1 MILSLDIQNFA
12 LIDKLHIDFKA
23 GFSVITGETGAGK
36 SILLGAVGL
45 LLGRRAE
52 VKDLKKG
59 ANRCVVE
66 AHFCLTAYPWLK
78 DFFVANELDYEA
90 QDTILRREIQA
101 TGKSRAFIN
110 DTPVSL
116 TLMRELGEQLID
128 IHSQHQNLMLHKEN
142 YQLEVLDTIAQN
154 HTLVQ
159 EYQSTYREYKQLS
172 AELES
177 VTIEAQKGKAEQDY
191 LVYQLNQLEEANL
204 IPGEEESLKQESE
217 VLLHAEE
224 IKGGLYRA
232 AQRLNGEEENA
243 IQLIKNAL
251 QELQNLS
258 RVSTHS
264 EELAARTD
272 SCLIELKDIA
282 SEIEALAEEIEY
294 NPQRLEEVNARL
306 DIIYSLEQ
314 KHRVGTVEE
323 LLNLAESFRT
333 QLGRITSFEERIEEL
348 SKQQK
353 LQYAVLIEL
362 AAKLTKVRIKGGA
375 ALENELC
382 ERLAPLGMPY
392 VKFKVEITPR
402 REPEVSG
409 MDRITFLFTANKNAD
424 LQAVASV
431 ASGGEIA
438 RLMLCL
444 KAMLAKVSKMPT
456 LIFDEIDTGVSGE
469 IAARMADIM
478 QEMAH
483 SMQVISITHLPQIAA
498 RGAMHYYVYK
508 DEQGDATA
516 SHIRQLTQEERIQEL
531 AQMLSG
537 AMVTE
542 AALNNAKDL
551 LKVYGTE

>member
-1 MILSLDIQNFA
+1 MIRSLDIQNFA

-52 VKDLKKG
+52 VRDLKKG
-59 ANRCVVE
+59 ATRCVVE
-66 AHFCLTAYPWLK
+66 AHFGLTAYPWLE

-154 HTLVQ
+154 QTLVQ
-159 EYQSTYREYKQLS
+159 EYQSTFREYKQLS
-172 AELES
+172 TELES
-177 VTIEAQKGKAEQDY
+177 VTMEAQKGKAEQDY

-204 IPGEEESLKQESE
+204 IAGEEDSLKQESE
-217 VLLHAEE
+217 ILLHAEE

-243 IQLIKNAL
+243 IHLIKNAL

-323 LLNLAESFRT
+323 LLNLAESFRA

-382 ERLAPLGMPY
+382 ERLAPLGMPH
-392 VKFKVEITPR
+392 VQFKVEITPR

-498 RGAMHYYVYK
+498 RGAVHYYVYK